1 MTNDPI
7 DAAVFAE
14 LQASTD
20 AEFVVELLDAFLA
33 DAPLLLSNLRT
44 ALAAGDAVTF
54 RRTAHSLK
62 SNGNAFGALEFGA
75 LAREL
80 EEAGMPAVGEQA
92 ESKLQ
97 ALEEAYATAAS
108 ALRALCH
115 G

>member
-1 MTNDPI
+1 MTGNPI
-7 DAAVFAE
+7 DAAVFAD

-20 AEFVVELLDAFLA
+20 ADFVVELVDAFLA
-33 DAPLLLSNLRT
+33 DAPPLMSALRT
-44 ALAAGDAVTF
+44 ALAAGDATTF

-62 SNGNAFGALEFGA
+62 SNGNAFGALEFSA

-80 EEAGMPAVGEQA
+80 EETGMPAVGEQA